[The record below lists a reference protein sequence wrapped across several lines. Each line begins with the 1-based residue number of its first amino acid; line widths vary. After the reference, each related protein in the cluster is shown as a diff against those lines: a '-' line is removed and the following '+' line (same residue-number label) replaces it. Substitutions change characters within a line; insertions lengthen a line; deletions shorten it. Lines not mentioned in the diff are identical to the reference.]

1 MTFILESLHMAIR
14 ATEADAKRLEILL
27 ESFKQPV
34 AGSETA
40 DQENKLHVVTLRLC
54 VRNKTLTLTGV
65 EATRVCCSNAL
76 IIAWTDGSNKPATS
90 WLKVT

>member
-1 MTFILESLHMAIR
+1 MAIR

-27 ESFKQPV
+27 ESLKQPV
-34 AGSETA
+34 VGSETA
-40 DQENKLHVVTLRLC
+40 DQENKLYHVVTLRFY

-65 EATRVCCSNAL
+65 EATRVCCSNPL
-76 IIAWTDGSNKPATS
+76 IIAWTDGSNKSATS